1 MNGVW
6 ANTIEIWVVVAIL
19 AILNAFFVPKIR
31 GALGEG
37 SVKHLLSRLPE
48 DSYRV
53 LNDIMVN
60 GRYGLTQI
68 DHIVVSKY
76 GVFVIET
83 KNMKGKIYGG
93 ERSGEWTKFS
103 KGRKMTFKN
112 PTHQNYGHVKALEQ
126 ITDLSPDL
134 FHGIVVFVGSARLQ
148 FDAGRGV
155 VYKRD
160 LQNLICSYQTEVL
173 SISQMD
179 RITEMIRSANNNTSE
194 TRKEHL
200 TQIRRKAA
208 DNEAKIKNMICPK
221 CGGELKIR
229 KGHYGKFYGCSNYP
243 KCRFTKNI

>member
-1 MNGVW
+1 MTGAW
-6 ANTIEIWVVVAIL
+6 ANTIGVWGLVIIL

-31 GALGEG
+31 GALGES

-60 GRYGLTQI
+60 GKYGLTQI
-68 DHIVVSKY
+68 DHVVVSKY
-76 GVFVIET
+76 GVFVVET

-93 ERSGEWTKFS
+93 DQSREWTKYS

-112 PTHQNYGHVKALEQ
+112 PMNQNYGHVKALEQ
-126 ITDLSPDL
+126 LTNLSPDL
-134 FHGIVVFVGSARLQ
+134 FHSIVVFVGSARLQ

-155 VYKRD
+155 VYERD
-160 LQNLICSYQTEVL
+160 LLKLIRSYQTEVI
-173 SISQMD
+173 SISQVD
-179 RITEMIRSANNNTSE
+179 HITEMIWSANNNTSE

-200 TQIRRKAA
+200 TQIRSKTA